1 MLSLSVSIIPLQ
13 ATGINNSPYI
23 TCDVDAYYE
32 KNKPIPSSLSSCN
45 WSQTIMFVKL
55 FISIHIKSDHK
66 TN

>member
-45 WSQTIMFVKL
+45 
-55 FISIHIKSDHK
+55 
-66 TN
+66 